1 MAHQALYRK
10 YRPLNFDDVV
20 EQAHVV
26 NTLRNIVLS
35 GKIAHAYLFSGTRG
49 TGKTTMAKIFARAV
63 NCLQPINGNP
73 CNTCTVCHGILDGTV
88 LDVIEIDAAS
98 NNSVDN
104 VRGIIDEVGYTPT
117 QARIKVYII
126 DEVHMLSTGAFN
138 ALLKTLEEPP
148 KHVMFILATTE
159 PHKLPAT
166 VLSRCQRFDFRRIS
180 VGGIVQRLMKIAE
193 EAGVNLTQDALE
205 FIGSLAE
212 GALRDGISILDQ
224 CIATGKNPLVL
235 EDIHEIVGIAPN
247 KLILDTAD
255 FLIERNGKAAVEAI
269 DLLITDGKDPG
280 QFLQGLV
287 QLFRDILVYQTV
299 NSLDPLHSMSGEDR
313 MRIPALASKTSPAE
327 ALAVVRELS
336 ELEAG
341 IRWSS
346 SPRILLEMTFLRI
359 CTREITR
366 DKDDLSYKLNLL
378 EERIR
383 KLEQGIPVRNADAS
397 FERVAVKTNEST
409 PELKPADKEKRTVRP
424 VNKTGPEK
432 TQLLNAKDFKKWE
445 DVMADLKKG
454 GHMVILSYLFDS
466 RAVWKDENTIWII
479 LPEGDVHK
487 EQLLNKSRSIDIIT
501 DVIRQCT
508 GKKLKVELYKT
519 GTKEKTQPEDEIQER
534 ILNFA
539 KKTGLEVDIVDS

>member
-212 GALRDGISILDQ
+212 GALRDGISILEQ

-313 MRIPALASKTSPAE
+313 MWIPALASKTSPAE

-366 DKDDLSYKLNLL
+366 DKDDLSYKLHLL

-383 KLEQGIPVRNADAS
+383 ML
-397 FERVAVKTNEST
+397 
-409 PELKPADKEKRTVRP
+409 
-424 VNKTGPEK
+424 
-432 TQLLNAKDFKKWE
+432 
-445 DVMADLKKG
+445 
-454 GHMVILSYLFDS
+454 
-466 RAVWKDENTIWII
+466 
-479 LPEGDVHK
+479 
-487 EQLLNKSRSIDIIT
+487 
-501 DVIRQCT
+501 
-508 GKKLKVELYKT
+508 
-519 GTKEKTQPEDEIQER
+519 
-534 ILNFA
+534 
-539 KKTGLEVDIVDS
+539 